1 MLSATEVA
9 FVMLAAMQAVLA
21 LLWLLGAVWIADER
35 RATLHWAAFAAFSA
49 LMFVLLALALR
60 ADAPHAEPLRAAG
73 NVSGVLAMLALQRG
87 VWRFIGPRRRLAR
100 PVAGAGGRC
109 SSPRGSG
116 SIPSAGW
123 LRVGVNSAVLAIVC
137 LGVARDLHRHAR
149 DTLRL
154 RWPLPLALP
163 LAFGALGFAA
173 RGLRAVLQPAS
184 VAAEM
189 TADSALNVGM
199 AFGYVVLM
207 LVFHATLT
215 ALLVTRLV
223 AELQHRS
230 RHDTLTGLLNRRAMD
245 EALAAQLQRS
255 LRNGEAFAVM
265 MIDIDHFKSIND
277 RHGHAVGDG
286 ALRHLAALLRAAVR
300 EVDRVARYGG
310 EEFVVLLPERLAR
323 RRAAAGRAAART
335 GGEPGPC
342 AGPARARLHGEHR
355 RRRMAPRPRRPG
367 AAAEPRRCG
376 AVPRQAGRPRPRRAV
391 ARRAGAGARAAR
403 GLTWL
408 VAVIPD
414 SIRNPG
420 LWDDLPGCR
429 VKPGMTVHSPGC
441 R

>member
-21 LLWLLGAVWIADER
+21 LLWGLAAWWIAGER
-35 RATLHWAAFAAFSA
+35 RATLHWAAFAACSA

-60 ADAPHAEPLRAAG
+60 QGIAAPGVELLRAAG
-73 NVSGVLAMLALQRG
+73 NVSGVVAMLALQRG
-87 VWRFIGPRRRLAR
+87 VWCFIGRDGGWRGQGLALAT
-100 PVAGAGGRC
+100 VLIAAWIGLD
-109 SSPRGSG
+109 
-116 SIPSAGW
+116 PSAGW
-123 LRVGVNSAVLAIVC
+123 LRVGVNSAVLTFVC

-149 DTLRL
+149 DTLRV

-163 LAFGALGFAA
+163 LALGALGFAA
-173 RGLRAVLQPAS
+173 RGLRALLQPAS

-223 AELQHRS
+223 VELQHRS

-245 EALAAQLQRS
+245 EALGAQLQRS

-310 EEFVVLLPERLAR
+310 EEFVVLLPDVSLADAQPLAERLREQVASQGHVQGALALAFTVSIGVAEWR
-323 RRAAAGRAAART
+323 PGHDDLPQLLSRADAALYRAKQGGRDRVEVSR
-335 GGEPGPC
+335 GEPP
-342 AGPARARLHGEHR
+342 PVR
-355 RRRMAPRPRRPG
+355 
-367 AAAEPRRCG
+367 EP
-376 AVPRQAGRPRPRRAV
+376 RAV
-391 ARRAGAGARAAR
+391 A
-403 GLTWL
+403 
-408 VAVIPD
+408 
-414 SIRNPG
+414 
-420 LWDDLPGCR
+420 
-429 VKPGMTVHSPGC
+429 
-441 R
+441 

>member
-9 FVMLAAMQAVLA
+9 FVMLAVMQVVLA
-21 LLWLLGAVWIADER
+21 LLWGLGAAWIAGER

-60 ADAPHAEPLRAAG
+60 ADPPHAELLRAAG
-73 NVSGVLAMLALQRG
+73 NVSGVVAMLALQRG
-87 VWRFIGPRRRLAR
+87 VWCFIGRADGGSRGQWLALAAVL
-100 PVAGAGGRC
+100 VAAWIGLDPA
-109 SSPRGSG
+109 
-116 SIPSAGW
+116 AGW

-137 LGVARDLHRHAR
+137 LAVARDLYRHAR

-163 LAFGALGFAA
+163 LAFGALGFAS

-286 ALRHLAALLRAAVR
+286 ALRHLAALLRTAVR

-310 EEFVVLLPERLAR
+310 EEFVVLLPDVSLADAQPLAERLREQVASQ
-323 RRAAAGRAAART
+323 GHVQ
-335 GGEPGPC
+335 GPL
-342 AGPARARLHGEHR
+342 ALAFTVSIGVAEW
-355 RRRMAPRPRRPG
+355 RPG
-367 AAAEPRRCG
+367 HDDLAQLLSRADAALYRAK
-376 AVPRQAGRPRPRRAV
+376 QAGRDRVEVSRGEPVREPRVV
-391 ARRAGAGARAAR
+391 A
-403 GLTWL
+403 
-408 VAVIPD
+408 
-414 SIRNPG
+414 
-420 LWDDLPGCR
+420 
-429 VKPGMTVHSPGC
+429 
-441 R
+441 

>member
-9 FVMLAAMQAVLA
+9 FVMLAVMQAVLA
-21 LLWLLGAVWIADER
+21 LLWGLGAWWIAGER
-35 RATLHWAAFAAFSA
+35 RAILYWAAFAACSA

-60 ADAPHAEPLRAAG
+60 AGADAPRVELLRAAG
-73 NVSGVLAMLALQRG
+73 NVSGVVAMLALQRG
-87 VWRFIGPRRRLAR
+87 VWCFIGR
-100 PVAGAGGRC
+100 AGGW
-109 SSPRGSG
+109 RGHG
-116 SIPSAGW
+116 LALAGVLVAAGIGLDPAYGW
-123 LRVGVNSAVLAIVC
+123 LRIGVNSAVLAVVC
-137 LGVARDLHRHAR
+137 LAVALELYRHAR

-154 RWPLPLALP
+154 HWPLPLALP
-163 LAFGALGFAA
+163 LVFGAFGFAS

-189 TADSALNVGM
+189 AADSVLNVGM

-207 LVFHATLT
+207 LVFHAVLT

-286 ALRHLAALLRAAVR
+286 ALRHLAALLRTAVR

-310 EEFVVLLPERLAR
+310 EEFVVLLPDVSLADAQPLAERLREQVASQ
-323 RRAAAGRAAART
+323 GHVQ
-335 GGEPGPC
+335 GPL
-342 AGPARARLHGEHR
+342 ALAFTVSIGVAEW
-355 RRRMAPRPRRPG
+355 RPG
-367 AAAEPRRCG
+367 HDDLAQLLSRADAALYRAK
-376 AVPRQAGRPRPRRAV
+376 QAGRDRVEVSRGEPVGEPRVV
-391 ARRAGAGARAAR
+391 A
-403 GLTWL
+403 
-408 VAVIPD
+408 
-414 SIRNPG
+414 
-420 LWDDLPGCR
+420 
-429 VKPGMTVHSPGC
+429 
-441 R
+441 